1 MKAAWSYILAVLVGV
16 SLTIGVYET
25 RRLVEDT
32 SKALSLASA
41 TLNDDGTEKTGRKAR
56 LAEAEAQA
64 QAQAQAGSRR
74 ARASEGRRVK
84 GQRSKAK
91 RAEGQK
97 AEGAQ
102 AGEKP
107 QRRSKFK
114 VSEGEL
120 KLLKQRRREREVM
133 AADLRMETEE
143 NPLPVG
149 RIRKQEGRRGEG
161 RVETVDAELLGE
173 DQEILDT
180 GLPLLPE

>member
-1 MKAAWSYILAVLVGV
+1 MKAAKSYIFAVLVGV

-41 TLNDDGTEKTGRKAR
+41 TLNDDGTASTRRKDR
-56 LAEAEAQA
+56 LAESE
-64 QAQAQAGSRR
+64 AQAQAGSRR
-74 ARASEGRRVK
+74 ARANEGRRVK

-91 RAEGQK
+91 RVEGQK

-102 AGEKP
+102 VVEKP
-107 QRRSKFK
+107 QRRGKFK

-120 KLLKQRRREREVM
+120 KLLKQRRREREEM

-149 RIRKQEGRRGEG
+149 RIRKLQGRRGEG
-161 RVETVDAELLGE
+161 RVQTVDAELLGE